1 MVMMD
6 GRRPSRST
14 DLERSLSQR
23 MKNQILS
30 LVGVVLLIIAFIC
43 IVSRYGQKYTV
54 LPLGV
59 NQAKLESSGQLD
71 KDETKI
77 SIPEISYHLYGRGNR
92 CSARVTSAPSCGLR
106 HLMLTSAPCKRIT
119 CAEHN
124 LCRS

>member
-1 MVMMD
+1 MMD

-59 NQAKLESSGQLD
+59 NQAKLEFSKTLD
-71 KDETKI
+71 KEQTEI
-77 SIPEISYHLYGRGNR
+77 FIPEF
-92 CSARVTSAPSCGLR
+92 SCHPVQTESREIECQLNGVP
-106 HLMLTSAPCKRIT
+106 M
-119 CAEHN
+119 N
-124 LCRS
+124 